1 MIISN
6 INITATQ
13 ALTWHDN
20 NNTTCNIIKIFFI
33 IHTLTDLLTHL
44 LYYNNYIDSPYYC
57 AYVAR
62 VTLLPACK
70 YIQANNATIHLSIGT
85 VCD

>member
-1 MIISN
+1 M
-6 INITATQ
+6 
-13 ALTWHDN
+13 
-20 NNTTCNIIKIFFI
+20 

-70 YIQANNATIHLSIGT
+70 YRLTMLPYILGIGT
-85 VCD
+85 KLTIYIILLEAYT